1 VLWLGRDGAAWA
13 MTEAA
18 RAGKAGAALSH
29 TGDVVS
35 PMPGS
40 VVAVRV
46 EQGDSVSAGQPLLVV
61 EAMKMEHTLTAPH
74 DGVVEELRVRT
85 GEQVKVDQLL
95 AVVTAPA

>member
-1 VLWLGRDGAAWA
+1 

-18 RAGKAGAALSH
+18 RAGKAGAALSR
-29 TGDVVS
+29 TGDVLS

-46 EQGDSVSAGQPLLVV
+46 EQGQQVSAGQPLLVV

-95 AVVTAPA
+95 AVVSAPS